1 MATISLCCYTQYIIR
16 NRLRKANIGITTF
29 VQDCTSHTQLNLK
42 IILLQKEED
51 DILWYPLHNKS
62 ICYIYKWRGGKCKS
76 NVCLY
81 THTKWKNVSQFL
93 EKSDNLEHLSIRLAK
108 TYGDIKYPNNGIG
121 YSLNIIML
129 SSYLERIFETIIFML
144 YSRTFSF

>member
-1 MATISLCCYTQYIIR
+1 MKHISLSEYLEHSTTVLIKWHKNLWINWYSSWTQMATISLCCYTQYIIR

-42 IILLQKEED
+42 IILLQKEDD
-51 DILWYPLHNKS
+51 DIIWYPLHNKS

-81 THTKWKNVSQFL
+81 THAKWKNVSQFF
-93 EKSDNLEHLSIRLAK
+93 ENLKMKNVWAFLLS
-108 TYGDIKYPNNGIG
+108 KYKLI
-121 YSLNIIML
+121 
-129 SSYLERIFETIIFML
+129 
-144 YSRTFSF
+144 

>member
-42 IILLQKEED
+42 IILLQKEDD

-81 THTKWKNVSQFL
+81 THTKWKNVSKFL

-108 TYGDIKYPNNGIG
+108 TYGDIKYNGIG

-129 SSYLERIFETIIFML
+129 SSYLERIFETIIFRL
-144 YSRTFSF
+144 YSRTFGF